1 MKIKRKHWDTASQVL
16 DVLLEALKERG
27 HLRDEEYGALLE
39 KAVATLEEASE
50 YAYNKSLS
58 KKELKEINGDS

>member
-27 HLRDEEYGALLE
+27 HLRDEEYGALLS
-39 KAVATLEEASE
+39 KAVASLEEATE
-50 YAYNKSLS
+50 YSFKKSLK
-58 KKELKEINGDS
+58 KKELKEYYGE